1 VRTPAT
7 DNSTR
12 RLYKEN
18 GTRLRQ
24 AYDAA
29 GSVGFMRPMPR
40 ISPMSRMSP
49 ICSHGTVEHEDYG
62 NADES
67 DSHKGL
73 DPCANALR
81 VILFDV
87 YRRC

>member
-1 VRTPAT
+1 
-7 DNSTR
+7 
-12 RLYKEN
+12 
-18 GTRLRQ
+18 
-24 AYDAA
+24 
-29 GSVGFMRPMPR
+29 M
-40 ISPMSRMSP
+40 
-49 ICSHGTVEHEDYG
+49 

-67 DSHKGL
+67 DSHKAL